1 MPIAADL
8 PDDIDALKQL
18 VVARTVERDAFRI
31 ERDAAV
37 AERDAAKAGLVNKT
51 LEAEKLKFQLAR
63 LKRMT
68 FGASSERIKREIEQL
83 ELKLE
88 ELESDEAQSEPTVA
102 PEPPAEEP
110 SAEPREKKRRRQLP
124 EHLPRTTAT
133 HEPASPACAS
143 CGSDRLRKVGED
155 VTEVLEYIPGRFEV
169 IRHVRPA
176 YSCRTCEAM
185 AQAPMPSL
193 PIPRGQA
200 GPGLLAHVAIAKYC
214 DHIPLYRQAEI

>member
-18 VVARTVERDAFRI
+18 VVARTVERDAFKV

-37 AERDAAKAGLVNKT
+37 AERDAAKAGLVTKT

-88 ELESDEAQSEPTVA
+88 ELESDEAQGEPAAT
-102 PEPPAEEP
+102 PEPPPDEHSG
-110 SAEPREKKRRRQLP
+110 SAREKKRRRQLP
-124 EHLPRTTAT
+124 SICRARRRRTSRRRP
-133 HEPASPACAS
+133 HVPAAAAIGCARS
-143 CGSDRLRKVGED
+143 AR
-155 VTEVLEYIPGRFEV
+155 
-169 IRHVRPA
+169 
-176 YSCRTCEAM
+176 M
-185 AQAPMPSL
+185 
-193 PIPRGQA
+193 
-200 GPGLLAHVAIAKYC
+200 
-214 DHIPLYRQAEI
+214 